1 VDVAWAQDGAHQ
13 LPLAV
18 EDQQWMI
25 DVVVV
30 VAVEE
35 RELLGPV
42 GRIVGGVDVEHHHLG
57 IGRQRLD
64 PALFELLEQAFDG
77 PAVSGVLKA

>member
-1 VDVAWAQDGAHQ
+1 MGIARAQDGAHQ
-13 LPLAV
+13 LSLAV
-18 EDQQWMI
+18 KDQQRMI

-42 GRIVGGVDVEHHHLG
+42 GRIVGGVDVEHHHFG
-57 IGRQRLD
+57 SGRQRRD
-64 PALFELLEQAFDG
+64 PALFELLEQTFDG
-77 PAVSGVLKA
+77 SGVGGVLKA